1 MKTIYSILIISFFI
15 GYTSA
20 QERDS
25 IVGGWEY
32 PQNFYELYRLNAK
45 GEKLTTHS
53 NVFIILKKRLNL
65 DTFLTYRYTCLRL
78 YIPAPLQ
85 DTSLVICLFVC
96 YPFTFSL

>member
-45 GEKLTTHS
+45 GEKLQRDRKS
-53 NVFIILKKRLNL
+53 V
-65 DTFLTYRYTCLRL
+65 
-78 YIPAPLQ
+78 
-85 DTSLVICLFVC
+85 V
-96 YPFTFSL
+96 